1 MPFWKKKWPDFLP
14 KDFQKKLRKI
24 LGYKPKYPQLYTRAF
39 LHSSFANN
47 APELYKNHNE
57 RLEFLGDL
65 ILDAIVGI
73 YLFEQFPHLN
83 EGELTRL
90 KMNFVNRNTL
100 NKLAKRMELQNLI
113 MSSFVPGEIPDDVLG
128 NCMEAL
134 IGAVFLDKGFEKTQK
149 IVLKRFFDRHLNIL
163 HLLNTDEDYKS
174 KILLWAQ
181 KNKKKIH
188 FQLLQSSKG
197 RQHELWTV
205 ELLLD
210 GQALA
215 TGSGRS
221 RKQAEQEASRRA
233 CDQLHL

>member
-1 MPFWKKKWPDFLP
+1 MPLWKKKWPDFLP
-14 KDFQKKLRKI
+14 PDFQKRLRKI
-24 LGYKPKYPQLYTRAF
+24 LGYKPRNPELYTRAF

-47 APELYKNHNE
+47 TPELYKNHNE

-65 ILDAIVGI
+65 ILDATVGI
-73 YLFEQFPHLN
+73 YLFKKFPHLN

-90 KMNFVNRNTL
+90 KMKFVSRSTL
-100 NKLAKRMELQNLI
+100 NKLAERMDLHSLV
-113 MSSFVPGEIPDDVLG
+113 MGSFGPGEIPEDVLG

-134 IGAVFLDKGFEKTQK
+134 IGVIFLDKGFETTQK
-149 IVLKRFFDRHLNIL
+149 IVMKRFFDRHLNIL
-163 HLLNTDEDYKS
+163 SLLNSDEDYKS

-181 KNKKKIH
+181 RHKKKIY

-197 RQHELWTV
+197 RHHELWTV
-205 ELLLD
+205 KLLLD

-221 RKQAEQEASRRA
+221 RKQAEQEASRQA